1 MSAEALHLQR
11 MLPDIYVDLSYLDK
25 ALTAGDSESEDREGQ
40 RGLSQVGD
48 ALMRFIILCEGF
60 QRGLSRRT

>member
-1 MSAEALHLQR
+1 MSAEAIHLQR
-11 MLPDIYVDLSYLDK
+11 MLPDIYKDPSYLDK

-60 QRGLSRRT
+60 HRGLSRRA